1 VHRATVYRWIHTG
14 ELPAVRLG
22 EGGTT
27 LRVRADTL
35 NAWLSPTPKES
46 TTMPR
51 KAKQSAHAKLDQLR
65 QQAATE
71 RVRHRELQA
80 EIQAAER
87 EVERASGAI
96 GDAYAA
102 DDERA
107 VTSSRKAEGAALTK
121 LEDLQ
126 HRLAGAELRIERAQL
141 EVDTFAQERAR
152 DLLKECEQSA
162 GTVAAELTA
171 SVHQTL
177 NMARAY
183 VTERTAVDHL
193 VAAIPGATPRTDG
206 PASTHP
212 WEAQLRD
219 LERAVAAAPECPP
232 PLPRWQ
238 GLDHRRAEDTT
249 ARRLQLQR
257 RKKRTADEEAELDR
271 LNRELGL
278 SLPRVEV
285 A

>member
-1 VHRATVYRWIHTG
+1 
-14 ELPAVRLG
+14 
-22 EGGTT
+22 
-27 LRVRADTL
+27 
-35 NAWLSPTPKES
+35 
-46 TTMPR
+46 MPR
-51 KAKQSAHAKLDQLR
+51 KQTAHAELDQL
-65 QQAATE
+65 QEQATAE
-71 RVRHRELQA
+71 RVKARTLGAQLE
-80 EIQAAER
+80 AAKV
-87 EVERASGAI
+87 EVEDASRAVT
-96 GDAYAA
+96 DAYAA
-102 DDERA
+102 EDAKLAQQR
-107 VTSSRKAEGAALTK
+107 RK
-121 LEDLQ
+121 
-126 HRLAGAELRIERAQL
+126 QL
-141 EVDTFAQERAR
+141 EAAEAKVIDLGHQVTAAAQRVGRARRQLDEFQRDRAR
-152 DLLKECEQSA
+152 DLLDERQQPA
-162 GTVAAELTA
+162 RTVAAELTA

-183 VTERTAVDHL
+183 VAERTAVDHL

-257 RKKRTADEEAELDR
+257 RKKRTADEDAELDR
-271 LNRELGL
+271 LNREIGAT
-278 SLPRVEV
+278 LPRVEV